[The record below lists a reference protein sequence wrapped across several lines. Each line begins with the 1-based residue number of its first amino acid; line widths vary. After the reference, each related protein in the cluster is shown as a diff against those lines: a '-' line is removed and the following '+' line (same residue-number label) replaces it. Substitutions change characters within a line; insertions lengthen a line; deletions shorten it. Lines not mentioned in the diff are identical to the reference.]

1 MQNEMSKQLIL
12 DFFENK
18 VTATHNLVRTIQL
31 PSTKNKLDGKV
42 IIFPKFF
49 DRRESDRFFDKLHR
63 NLIWRQ
69 DQIRVFGKEIRI
81 PRLNAWYGDEGKTYT
96 YSGNCMSPLPWTP
109 ALILIKEKIEQEI
122 GLNFNSVL
130 ANQYRDG
137 KDSVSWHSDD
147 EPELGINPVIASV
160 SFGETR
166 RFQLRHKS
174 NKELEKIEIA
184 LTHGS
189 LLIMKGTTQHYW
201 KHQIPKTAKNIG
213 ARINL
218 TFRMVN

>member
-1 MQNEMSKQLIL
+1 MRNKMAKQLSL
-12 DFFENK
+12 
-18 VTATHNLVRTIQL
+18 NLSEDQSAPLNIVKNLSL
-31 PSTKNKLDGKV
+31 PSIENRSDGEV
-42 IIFPKFF
+42 SIYPQFF
-49 DRRESDRFFDKLHR
+49 KQQKSDRFFDKLNR
-63 NLIWRQ
+63 NLEWRQ
-69 DQIRVFGKEIRI
+69 DQIKVFGKEIRI

-213 ARINL
+213 TRINL

>member
-1 MQNEMSKQLIL
+1 MPQNIVKTLRLPSIENISNGEVIIYPQ
-12 DFFENK
+12 FFE
-18 VTATHNLVRTIQL
+18 QQ
-31 PSTKNKLDGKV
+31 
-42 IIFPKFF
+42 
-49 DRRESDRFFDKLHR
+49 ESDRFFEQLHR
-63 NLIWRQ
+63 NLEWRQ
-69 DQIRVFGKEIRI
+69 DLIRVFGREVRI
-81 PRLNAWYGDEGKTYT
+81 PRLNAWYGDGGKIYT
-96 YSGNCMSPLPWTP
+96 YSGNIMSPIPWTP
-109 ALILIKEKIEQEI
+109 TLILIKEKIEQEI
-122 GLNFNSVL
+122 SLNFNSVL
-130 ANQYRDG
+130 ANLYRDG

-147 EPELGINPVIASV
+147 EPELGINPVIASI

-174 NKELEKIEIA
+174 NKELEKVEIA

-218 TFRMVN
+218 TFRFVN

>member
-1 MQNEMSKQLIL
+1 MAKQLDL
-12 DFFENK
+12 DLFEDKITN
-18 VTATHNLVRTIQL
+18 NLTRTIRLQ
-31 PSTKNKLDGKV
+31 STENKLDGEV
-42 IIFPKFF
+42 IVYPRFF
-49 DRRESDRFFDKLHR
+49 DFSESDRLFEQLNSSLK
-63 NLIWRQ
+63 WRQ
-69 DQIRVFGKEIRI
+69 DLIRVFGREIRI

-96 YSGNCMSPLPWTP
+96 YSGNSMCPQKWTP
-109 ALILIKEKIEQEI
+109 TLTLIKERIEKEI

-130 ANQYRDG
+130 ANLYRDG

-174 NKELEKIEIA
+174 NKELERVEIP

-201 KHQIPKTAKNIG
+201 KHQIPKTAKKIG

-218 TFRMVN
+218 TFRVVN

>member
-1 MQNEMSKQLIL
+1 MQDKIARQLSL
-12 DFFENK
+12 DLFANK
-18 VTATHNLVRTIQL
+18 TTASHDVVKTLKL
-31 PSTKNKLDGKV
+31 PSTENKLDGEV
-42 IIFPKFF
+42 LVYPQFF
-49 DRRESDRFFDKLHR
+49 GREESDRFFAQLQS
-63 NLIWRQ
+63 NLEWRQ
-69 DQIRVFGKEIRI
+69 DLIRVFGREVRI

-96 YSGNCMSPLPWTP
+96 YSGNSMSPLLWTP
-109 ALILIKEKIEQEI
+109 TLTLIKERIEKEI

-130 ANQYRDG
+130 ANLYRDG

-174 NKELEKIEIA
+174 NKELKKVEIA

-189 LLIMKGTTQHYW
+189 LLIMKGATQHYW
-201 KHQIPKTAKNIG
+201 KHQIPKTAKKIG

-218 TFRMVN
+218 TFRVVN